1 MSGNY
6 YFEKI
11 SQQVVYPL
19 HAFEATSPRKVL
31 FAINLVLSVCA
42 MVMTTYSVYLT
53 WLLYDPNF
61 ITGWSNWFILVV
73 VGVFT
78 AATAI
83 VGMRGAHMVS
93 LELLLSYFWSI
104 IVLIAPILL
113 GLFAVFNFSF
123 YTRIWFKH
131 QWDKDDF
138 YPLRQLFCDPSETA
152 NNKCLAPLFDT
163 YVQNATAY
171 NSTQTWCLALYNATD
186 CEDIRNDAVDLAVEW
201 GTSLILT
208 NTIIGVFGLSLMI
221 ISIYISVEILTHPV
235 ITQSMLEI
243 INYLLVI
250 PVASCVGQTI
260 GFWWITELD
269 FKYTWLPRL
278 YLALAVSQV
287 VALPLGIVA
296 GRLKSRALLK
306 V

>member
-1 MSGNY
+1 MSSHY

-19 HAFEATSPRKVL
+19 HVFEATSPRKVL

-53 WLLYDPNF
+53 WLLYDPHF
-61 ITGWSNWFILVV
+61 VTGWSNWFILVI
-73 VGVFT
+73 VGIFT
-78 AATAI
+78 TATAI

-131 QWDKDDF
+131 QWDKEDF
-138 YPLRQLFCDPSETA
+138 APLRVLFCSPSSTA
-152 NNKCLAPLFDT
+152 DNKCLAPLFDT
-163 YVQNATAY
+163 YVQNSTAY

-186 CEDIRNDAVDLAVEW
+186 CESIRNEAVDMAVQW

-208 NTIIGVFGLSLMI
+208 NTIIGVFGLSLMVV
-221 ISIYISVEILTHPV
+221 SIYISVEILTHPV

-243 INYLLVI
+243 MNYLLVI
-250 PVASCVGQTI
+250 PIASCVGQTV
-260 GFWWITELD
+260 GFWWITDLA
-269 FKYTWLPRL
+269 FKYAWLPRL

-287 VALPLGIVA
+287 VALPLGIAA